1 MNFKTGTLLAISAI
15 AVIAAVAFA
24 FSVFFSG
31 SDAERIDAEGTGAV
45 FSEETT
51 SSSEAETTEEF
62 TEETSTE
69 ETEDETTEETATV
82 TKTEERTEERT
93 VEPDTPDIPAPM
105 IQAGLR
111 PANAVCD
118 DTPVLIVESVLDDGS
133 GNQAAQ
139 RIPEVMNIYPGTV
152 FYTPGAC
159 PSLRASV
166 DGQDVYAVAREYDDT
181 AALCD
186 AWAAQGGNARLLN
199 GDTSYSSP
207 C

>member
-1 MNFKTGTLLAISAI
+1 MNFKRGTLLAISAI

-51 SSSEAETTEEF
+51 SSSEAETTEET
-62 TEETSTE
+62 TEETSEAPTE
-69 ETEDETTEETATV
+69 EETAT
-82 TKTEERTEERT
+82 RTEERT
-93 VEPDTPDIPAPM
+93 KEPTRANTPDIPAPM
-105 IQAGLR
+105 VQAGLR
-111 PANAVCD
+111 PANAVCN

-166 DGQDVYAVAREYDDT
+166 DGQDVYAVAREYDNT

>member
-51 SSSEAETTEEF
+51 SSSEAETTEET
-62 TEETSTE
+62 TEETSEAPTE
-69 ETEDETTEETATV
+69 EETATV
-82 TKTEERTEERT
+82 TKTEERTK
-93 VEPDTPDIPAPM
+93 EPTRANTPDIPAPM
-105 IQAGLR
+105 VQAGLR
-111 PANAVCD
+111 PANAVCN

-139 RIPEVMNIYPGTV
+139 RIPEVMDIYPGTV

-166 DGQDVYAVAREYDDT
+166 DGQDVYAVAREYNST

>member
-51 SSSEAETTEEF
+51 SSSEAETTEET
-62 TEETSTE
+62 TEETSEAPTE
-69 ETEDETTEETATV
+69 EETATV
-82 TKTEERTEERT
+82 TKTEERTK
-93 VEPDTPDIPAPM
+93 EPTRANTPDIPAPM
-105 IQAGLR
+105 VQAGLR
-111 PANAVCD
+111 PANAVCN

-159 PSLRASV
+159 PSLRASG
-166 DGQDVYAVAREYDDT
+166 DGQDVYAVAREYDNT

>member
-51 SSSEAETTEEF
+51 SSSEAETTEET
-62 TEETSTE
+62 TEETSEAPTE
-69 ETEDETTEETATV
+69 EETATV
-82 TKTEERTEERT
+82 TKTEERTK
-93 VEPDTPDIPAPM
+93 EPTRANTPDIPAPM
-105 IQAGLR
+105 VQAGLR
-111 PANAVCD
+111 PANAVCN

-139 RIPEVMNIYPGTV
+139 RIPEVRNIYPGTV

-166 DGQDVYAVAREYDDT
+166 DGQDVYAVAREYDNT

>member
-51 SSSEAETTEEF
+51 SSSEAETTEET
-62 TEETSTE
+62 TEETSEAPTE
-69 ETEDETTEETATV
+69 EETATV
-82 TKTEERTEERT
+82 TKTEERTK
-93 VEPDTPDIPAPM
+93 EPTRANTPDIPAPM
-105 IQAGLR
+105 VQAGLR
-111 PANAVCD
+111 PANAVCND
-118 DTPVLIVESVLDDGS
+118 SPVLIVESVLDDGS

-166 DGQDVYAVAREYDDT
+166 DGQDVYAVSREYDNT

>member
-51 SSSEAETTEEF
+51 SSSEAETTEET
-62 TEETSTE
+62 TEETSEAPTE
-69 ETEDETTEETATV
+69 EETAT
-82 TKTEERTEERT
+82 RTEERT
-93 VEPDTPDIPAPM
+93 KEPTRANTPDIPAPM
-105 IQAGLR
+105 VQAGLR
-111 PANAVCD
+111 PANAVCN

-166 DGQDVYAVAREYDDT
+166 DGQDVYAVAREYDNT

>member
-51 SSSEAETTEEF
+51 SSSEAETTEET
-62 TEETSTE
+62 TEETSEAPTE
-69 ETEDETTEETATV
+69 EETATV
-82 TKTEERTEERT
+82 TKTEERTK
-93 VEPDTPDIPAPM
+93 EPTRANTPDIPAPM
-105 IQAGLR
+105 VQAGLR
-111 PANAVCD
+111 PANAVCN

-166 DGQDVYAVAREYDDT
+166 DGQDVYAVAREYDNT

>member
-51 SSSEAETTEEF
+51 SSSEAETTEET
-62 TEETSTE
+62 TEETSEAPTE
-69 ETEDETTEETATV
+69 EETATV
-82 TKTEERTEERT
+82 TRTEERT
-93 VEPDTPDIPAPM
+93 KEPTRANTPDIPAPM
-105 IQAGLR
+105 VQAGLR
-111 PANAVCD
+111 PANAVCN

-166 DGQDVYAVAREYDDT
+166 DGQDVYAVAREYDNT